1 MADLN
6 SYQNMY
12 KMVLEAKSEL
22 VEVVLLVFTVY
33 HSFKFLWLTGAR
45 RHLLDVTTGKYYSE

>member
-1 MADLN
+1 
-6 SYQNMY
+6 MY